1 MLHEPLPGLQSR
13 WDSPR
18 PEQALLRGPR
28 PHTRVPRGRQVRPC
42 PKPASCLTS
51 SRPFPNNKV
60 KINVPKG
67 VSWGGKTLPPRHP
80 PGPFRR
86 PSRPLV
92 ALSKPGSRR

>member
-67 VSWGGKTLPPRHP
+67 VSWGGKTLPPVTLQVP
-80 PGPFRR
+80 LGVR
-86 PSRPLV
+86 PVPW
-92 ALSKPGSRR
+92 